1 MKESLTEWWGS
12 FAACTLEIVGI
23 FFGSGDCPARPQRLA
38 ARENFH
44 GATD

>member
-23 FFGSGDCPARPQRLA
+23 FFGRYGLGSQRVLA
-38 ARENFH
+38 KETSKGLKGF
-44 GATD
+44 